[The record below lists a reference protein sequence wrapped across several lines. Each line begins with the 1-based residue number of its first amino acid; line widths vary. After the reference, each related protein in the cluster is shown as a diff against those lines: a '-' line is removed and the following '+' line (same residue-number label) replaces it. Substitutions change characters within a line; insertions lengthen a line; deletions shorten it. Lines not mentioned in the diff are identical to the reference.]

1 MRSVSAFS
9 GNVPSPLAGRSA
21 LSPCPPRGYD
31 PASLDRES
39 LALLADTEEQRVAVG
54 QAKKPVEELERIA
67 IRFAGDSGDGI
78 QLTGTKFTES
88 TALAGND
95 LSTFPDFPAEIRA
108 PAGSL
113 AGVSGFQ
120 IHFAAQDIRT
130 PADQPDVLVAFNPAA
145 LRANVEDLKP
155 NGMLIV
161 NVDAFVAKNIERAGY
176 SEADPLA
183 PLRDRYRVVEVPLTS
198 LTREALRD
206 TKLGAREADR
216 SKNFFALGLVYW
228 LYGRP
233 TESTVRWMQSRFTG
247 DVLEANLKSLKA
259 GLHFGETTEL
269 FPVSFFV
276 PKAKIQ
282 PGVYRNI
289 TGNTALAWGIVGAS
303 VQMDRPVF
311 LGAYPITPAS
321 DVLHELTRY
330 RHFGIRTFQAED
342 EIAAVSAAIGASY
355 AGHLG
360 ICTTSGPG
368 FILKQEAIGLAV
380 MAELPVVIVNIQRAG
395 PSTGM
400 PTKTEQ
406 ADLLAAMYGR
416 NSESPVPIL
425 AAATPGDCFHIM
437 LEAFRIAVRYM
448 TPVVVLSDG
457 YVANSSEPWLIPDVA
472 ALPRMHVEYRTEAE
486 GFQPYQRDPETFAR
500 PWAIPGTA
508 GLEHRIGGL
517 ETEELTGNV
526 SYRPLNHQH
535 MVDQRAEK
543 VARIAQDL
551 PPVEVNGAP
560 SGALLVVGWGGT
572 FGAITSAVNEA
583 RAEGLDVSSIHLRHL
598 NPFPSNLGDVL
609 RRFDKVLVAELNS
622 GQLWRLIRAEF
633 VVPAEK
639 LAKVEGQP
647 FKVREIRAAIERM
660 LGGTG

>member
-1 MRSVSAFS
+1 
-9 GNVPSPLAGRSA
+9 
-21 LSPCPPRGYD
+21 
-31 PASLDRES
+31 
-39 LALLADTEEQRVAVG
+39 VG
-54 QAKKPVEELERIA
+54 QAKKPVEELERVA

-120 IHFAAQDIRT
+120 IHFASQDIRT
-130 PADQPDVLVAFNPAA
+130 PADQPDVLIAFNPAA
-145 LRANVEDLKP
+145 LRANVDDLRP

-161 NVDAFVAKNIERAGY
+161 NSDSFVAKNIERAGY
-176 SEADPLA
+176 AEEDPLA
-183 PLRDRYRVVEVPLTS
+183 RLRDRFRVVEVPLTS

-233 TESTVRWMQSRFTG
+233 VEPTLQWMQARFKA

-259 GLHFGETTEL
+259 GIHFGETTEL

-289 TGNTALAWGIVGAS
+289 TGNTALAWGIVAAG
-303 VQMDRPVF
+303 VQMERPVF
-311 LGAYPITPAS
+311 FGAYPITPAS
-321 DVLHELTRY
+321 DVLHELARY
-330 RHFGIRTFQAED
+330 RHFGVKTFQAED
-342 EIAAVSAAIGASY
+342 EIAAASAAIGASY

-368 FILKQEAIGLAV
+368 FILKQEAVGLAV
-380 MAELPVVIVNIQRAG
+380 MAELPVVIVDIQRAG

-425 AAATPGDCFHIM
+425 APATPGDCFHIM

-457 YVANSSEPWLIPDVA
+457 YVANSSEPWLIPDPS
-472 ALPRMHVEYRTEAE
+472 ALPRTKVEYRTDPS
-486 GFQPYQRDPETFAR
+486 GFQPYQRDAETFAR
-500 PWAIPGTA
+500 PWAVPGTP

-526 SYRPLNHQH
+526 SYRPLNHQR

-543 VARIAQDL
+543 VARIANEL

-560 SGALLVVGWGGT
+560 SGQLLVVGWGGT
-572 FGAITSAVNEA
+572 YGAITSAVNEA
-583 RAEGLDVSSIHLRHL
+583 RAAGRDVSSIHLRHL
-598 NPFPSNLGDVL
+598 NPFPANLGDVL
-609 RRFDKVLVAELNS
+609 RRFEKVLVCELNS
-622 GQLWRLIRAEF
+622 GQLWRLLRAEF

-647 FKVREIRAAIERM
+647 FKVGEVRAAIERL
-660 LGGTG
+660 LGGNG

>member
-1 MRSVSAFS
+1 
-9 GNVPSPLAGRSA
+9 
-21 LSPCPPRGYD
+21 
-31 PASLDRES
+31 
-39 LALLADTEEQRVAVG
+39 VG
-54 QAKKPVEELERIA
+54 QAKKPVEEIQRVA

-120 IHFAAQDIRT
+120 IQFAGSDIRT
-130 PADQPDVLVAFNPAA
+130 PGDQPDVLVAFNPAA
-145 LRANVEDLKP
+145 LRANVEDLRP

-161 NVDAFVAKNIERAGY
+161 NSDAFVAKNIERAGY
-176 SEADPLA
+176 GEEDPLEA
-183 PLRDRYRVVEVPLTS
+183 LRDRFKVVEVPVTS

-233 TESTVRWMQSRFTG
+233 VDSTLRWMQSRFQA

-269 FPVSFFV
+269 FPVSFTV

-289 TGNTALAWGIVGAS
+289 TGNTALAWGIVAAG
-303 VQMDRPVF
+303 VQLGKPIF

-321 DVLHELTRY
+321 DVLHELARY
-330 RHFGIRTFQAED
+330 RHFGVKTFQAED
-342 EIAAVSAAIGASY
+342 EIAAASAAIGASY

-380 MAELPVVIVNIQRAG
+380 MAELPLVVVNIQRAG

-406 ADLLAAMYGR
+406 ADLLAALYGR
-416 NSESPVPIL
+416 NSESPVAVL
-425 AAATPGDCFHIM
+425 APSTPGDCFTIM

-457 YVANSSEPWLIPDVA
+457 YLANSSEPWLIPDA
-472 ALPRMHVEYRTEAE
+472 KALPRTKVEHRTDPQ
-486 GFQPYQRDPETFAR
+486 GFQPYARDAETFAR
-500 PWAIPGTA
+500 PWAIPGTP

-526 SYRPLNHQH
+526 SYRPVNHQR
-535 MVDQRAEK
+535 MVEQRAEK
-543 VARIAQDL
+543 VARIANEL
-551 PPVEVNGAP
+551 PPVEVNGSP
-560 SGALLVVGWGGT
+560 SGQLLVVGWGGT
-572 FGAITSAVNEA
+572 HGALTSAVNEA
-583 RAEGLDVSSIHLRHL
+583 RAAGRDVSSIHLRYL
-598 NPFPSNLGDVL
+598 NPFPSNLADVL
-609 RRFDKVLVAELNS
+609 HSYDKVLVAELNS
-622 GQLWRLIRAEF
+622 GQLWRLLRAEF
-633 VVPAEK
+633 AIPAEK

-647 FKVREIRAAIERM
+647 FKVGEVRAAIEKH
-660 LGGTG
+660 LGGNG

>member
-1 MRSVSAFS
+1 M
-9 GNVPSPLAGRSA
+9 
-21 LSPCPPRGYD
+21 
-31 PASLDRES
+31 
-39 LALLADTEEQRVAVG
+39 G
-54 QAKKPVEELERIA
+54 QAKKPVEEVQRVA

-113 AGVSGFQ
+113 AGVSGVQ
-120 IHFAAQDIRT
+120 IQFAGSDIRT
-130 PADQPDVLVAFNPAA
+130 PGDQPDVLVAFNPAA
-145 LRANVEDLKP
+145 LRANIEDLRP
-155 NGMLIV
+155 QGMLIV
-161 NVDAFVAKNIERAGY
+161 NSDAFAAKNVERAGY
-176 SEADPLA
+176 AEEDPLA
-183 PLRDRYRVVEVPLTS
+183 PLRDRFRVVDVPLTS

-233 TESTVRWMQSRFTG
+233 IDSTLRWMQSRFSA

-259 GLHFGETTEL
+259 GIHFGETTEL
-269 FPVSFFV
+269 FPVSFVV

-289 TGNTALAWGIVGAS
+289 TGNTALAWGIVAAG
-303 VQMDRPVF
+303 VQMGKPVF

-330 RHFGIRTFQAED
+330 RHFGVKTFQAED

-380 MAELPVVIVNIQRAG
+380 MAELPLVVVNIQRAG

-406 ADLLAAMYGR
+406 ADLLAALYGR
-416 NSESPVPIL
+416 NSESPVAVL
-425 AAATPGDCFHIM
+425 APATPGDCFTIM

-457 YVANSSEPWLIPDVA
+457 YLANSSEPWLIPDPKS
-472 ALPRMHVEYRTEAE
+472 LPRTKVEHRTDPE
-486 GFQPYQRDPETFAR
+486 GFQPYLRDRETFAR
-500 PWAIPGTA
+500 PWAVPGTK

-526 SYRPLNHQH
+526 SYRPVNHQH
-535 MVDQRAEK
+535 MVDQRGEK
-543 VARIAQDL
+543 VARIANEL

-560 SGALLVVGWGGT
+560 SGQLLVVGWGGT
-572 FGAITSAVNEA
+572 HGALTSAVNEA
-583 RAEGLDVSSIHLRHL
+583 RAAGRDVSSIHLRYL

-609 RRFDKVLVAELNS
+609 RRFEKVLVAELNS
-622 GQLWRLIRAEF
+622 GQLWRLLRAEF
-633 VVPAEK
+633 VVPAER

-647 FKVREIRAAIERM
+647 FKVGEVRAAIERL
-660 LGGTG
+660 LGGNG

>member
-1 MRSVSAFS
+1 MCRLRVTCRHSA
-9 GNVPSPLAGRSA
+9 PQ
-21 LSPCPPRGYD
+21 
-31 PASLDRES
+31 
-39 LALLADTEEQRVAVG
+39 EQRKDTVG
-54 QAKKPVEELERIA
+54 QAKKPIEEIERVA

-78 QLTGTKFTES
+78 QLTGTKFTEA

-120 IHFAAQDIRT
+120 IHFASSDIRT

-145 LRANVEDLKP
+145 LRANIDDLRP

-161 NVDAFVAKNIERAGY
+161 NSDAFVTKNIERAGY
-176 SEADPLA
+176 NVEDPLA
-183 PLRDRYRVVEVPLTS
+183 PLRDRFRIVEIPLTS

-216 SKNFFALGLVYW
+216 SKNFFALGVVYW

-233 TESTVRWMQSRFTG
+233 VEPTLKWMKSRFKG
-247 DVLEANLKSLKA
+247 DVLEANLRSLRA

-276 PKAKIQ
+276 PRAKIQ

-289 TGNTALAWGIVGAS
+289 TGNTALAWGIVAAG
-303 VQMDRPVF
+303 VQMGRPVF

-321 DVLHELTRY
+321 DVLHELARY
-330 RHFGIRTFQAED
+330 RHFGVKTFQAED
-342 EIAAVSAAIGASY
+342 EIAAASAAIGASY

-368 FILKQEAIGLAV
+368 FILKQEALGLAV
-380 MAELPVVIVNIQRAG
+380 MAELPLVVVDIQRAG
-395 PSTGM
+395 PSTGL

-416 NSESPVPIL
+416 NSESPVPVL
-425 AAATPGDCFHIM
+425 APATPGDCFHIM

-472 ALPRMHVEYRTEAE
+472 ALQRTKVEYRTDPK

-500 PWAIPGTA
+500 PWAVPGTP

-517 ETEELTGNV
+517 ETEALTGNV
-526 SYRPLNHQH
+526 SYRPENHQT
-535 MVDQRAEK
+535 MVNQRAEK
-543 VARIAQDL
+543 VARIANEL
-551 PPVEVNGAP
+551 PPVEVNGAA
-560 SGALLVVGWGGT
+560 SGQLLVVGWGGT
-572 FGAITSAVNEA
+572 YGAITSAVNEA
-583 RAEGLDVSSIHLRHL
+583 RAAGRDVSSIHLRHL
-598 NPFPSNLGDVL
+598 NPFPLNLGDVL
-609 RRFDKVLVAELNS
+609 RRFDKVLVAELNA
-622 GQLWRLIRAEF
+622 GQLWRLLRAEF

-639 LAKVEGQP
+639 LAKVQGQP
-647 FKVREIRAAIERM
+647 FKVGEVRGAIEAL
-660 LGGTG
+660 LGGNG

>member
-1 MRSVSAFS
+1 
-9 GNVPSPLAGRSA
+9 
-21 LSPCPPRGYD
+21 
-31 PASLDRES
+31 
-39 LALLADTEEQRVAVG
+39 VG
-54 QAKKPVEELERIA
+54 QAKKPIEEVERVA

-120 IHFAAQDIRT
+120 IHFAGSDIRT

-145 LRANVEDLKP
+145 LRANVDDLRP

-161 NVDAFVAKNIERAGY
+161 NSDAFVAKNIERAGY
-176 SEADPLA
+176 TEEAPLE
-183 PLRDRYRVVEVPLTS
+183 PLRDRFRVIEVPITS
-198 LTREALRD
+198 LTREALREN
-206 TKLGAREADR
+206 KLDARAADR
-216 SKNFFALGLVYW
+216 SKNFFALGLMCW

-233 TESTVRWMQSRFTG
+233 LDATLRWMKGRFEG
-247 DVLEANLKSLKA
+247 SVLDANLKALKA
-259 GLHFGETTEL
+259 GIHFGETTEL
-269 FPVSFFV
+269 FPVSFSV

-289 TGNTALAWGIVGAS
+289 TGNTALAWGIVAAG
-303 VQMDRPVF
+303 VQMEKPVF

-321 DVLHELTRY
+321 DVLHELARY
-330 RHFGIRTFQAED
+330 RHFGVKTFQAED

-368 FILKQEAIGLAV
+368 FILKQEAVGLAV
-380 MAELPVVIVNIQRAG
+380 MAELPLVVVNIQRAG
-395 PSTGM
+395 PSTGL

-406 ADLLAAMYGR
+406 ADLLATLYGR
-416 NSESPVPIL
+416 NSESPVAVL
-425 AAATPGDCFHIM
+425 AASTPGDCFATMI
-437 LEAFRIAVRYM
+437 EAFRIAVRYM

-457 YVANSSEPWLIPDVA
+457 YIANSSEPWLIPDVKTLA
-472 ALPRMHVEYRTEAE
+472 RSRVEHRTDPE
-486 GFQPYQRDPETFAR
+486 GFLPYERDPESFAR
-500 PWAIPGTA
+500 PWAVPGTP

-517 ETEELTGNV
+517 ETEERTGNV
-526 SYRPLNHQH
+526 SYRPSNHEA
-535 MVDQRAEK
+535 MTAQRAEK
-543 VARIAQDL
+543 IARIANEF
-551 PPVEVNGAP
+551 PPVEVNGAS
-560 SGALLVVGWGGT
+560 SGSLLVVGWGGT

-583 RAEGLDVSSIHLRHL
+583 RAEGQNVSSLHLRHL
-598 NPFPSNLGDVL
+598 NPFPTDLGEVL
-609 RRFDKVLVAELNS
+609 QRFDRVLVAELNG
-622 GQLWRLIRAEF
+622 GQLWRLIRAEYAL
-633 VVPAEK
+633 PAES

-647 FKVREIRAAIERM
+647 FKVSEIREAIDAQ
-660 LGGTG
+660 LGGKH

>member
-1 MRSVSAFS
+1 
-9 GNVPSPLAGRSA
+9 
-21 LSPCPPRGYD
+21 
-31 PASLDRES
+31 
-39 LALLADTEEQRVAVG
+39 VG
-54 QAKKPVEELERIA
+54 QAKKPVEELERVA
-67 IRFAGDSGDGI
+67 IRFAGDSGDGM
-78 QLTGTKFTES
+78 QLVGTKFTEA

-145 LRANVEDLKP
+145 LRANVDELRP
-155 NGMLIV
+155 QGMLIV
-161 NVDAFVAKNIERAGY
+161 NSDAFVAKNIERAGY
-176 SEADPLA
+176 TESDPLE
-183 PLRDRYRVVEVPLTS
+183 PLRDRFRVVDVPITS

-206 TKLGAREADR
+206 TRLGAREADR

-233 TESTVRWMQSRFTG
+233 VESTVQWMEARFKG

-259 GLHFGETTEL
+259 GIHFGETTEL

-276 PKAKIQ
+276 AKAKIQ

-289 TGNTALAWGIVGAS
+289 TGNTALAWGIVGAA
-303 VQMDRPVF
+303 VQMDRPIF

-330 RHFGIRTFQAED
+330 RHFGIKTFQAED

-416 NSESPVPIL
+416 NSESPLPIL

-472 ALPRMHVEYRTEAE
+472 ALPRMHVEYRSEPE
-486 GFQPYQRDPETFAR
+486 GFQPYQRNPETFAR
-500 PWAIPGTA
+500 PWAVPGTK

-551 PPVEVNGAP
+551 PPVEVNGSPA
-560 SGALLVVGWGGT
+560 GALLVVGWGGT

-583 RAEGLDVSSIHLRHL
+583 RAAGLDVSSIHLRHL

-609 RRFDKVLVAELNS
+609 RRFDKLLVAELNS

-633 VVPAEK
+633 VLPAEK

-647 FKVREIRAAIERM
+647 FKVREIRAEIERM
-660 LGGTG
+660 LGGND

>member
-1 MRSVSAFS
+1 
-9 GNVPSPLAGRSA
+9 
-21 LSPCPPRGYD
+21 
-31 PASLDRES
+31 
-39 LALLADTEEQRVAVG
+39 VG
-54 QAKKPVEELERIA
+54 QAKKPVEELERVA

-120 IHFAAQDIRT
+120 IHFASQDIRT

-145 LRANVEDLKP
+145 LRANVDDLRP
-155 NGMLIV
+155 NGMLVV
-161 NVDAFVAKNIERAGY
+161 NSDAFVAKNIERAGY
-176 SEADPLA
+176 TEDDPLA
-183 PLRDRYRVVEVPLTS
+183 RLRERFRVVEVPLTS

-233 TESTVRWMQSRFTG
+233 VEPTIQWMQARFKA

-259 GLHFGETTEL
+259 GIHFGETTEL
-269 FPVSFFV
+269 FPVSFLV
-276 PKAKIQ
+276 PKAKIE

-289 TGNTALAWGIVGAS
+289 TGNTALAWGIVAAG
-303 VQMDRPVF
+303 VQMERPVF

-321 DVLHELTRY
+321 DVLHELARY
-330 RHFGIRTFQAED
+330 RHFGVKTFQAED
-342 EIAAVSAAIGASY
+342 EIAAASAAIGASY

-368 FILKQEAIGLAV
+368 FILKQEAVGLAV
-380 MAELPVVIVNIQRAG
+380 MAELPVVIVDIQRAG

-425 AAATPGDCFHIM
+425 APATPGDCFHVM

-457 YVANSSEPWLIPDVA
+457 YVANSSEPWLIPDPS
-472 ALPRMHVEYRTEAE
+472 ALQRTKVEYRTDPQ
-486 GFQPYQRDPETFAR
+486 GFQPYVRDPETFAR
-500 PWAIPGTA
+500 PWAVPGTP

-526 SYRPLNHQH
+526 SYRPLNHQR
-535 MVDQRAEK
+535 MVEQRAEK
-543 VARIAQDL
+543 VARIANEL

-560 SGALLVVGWGGT
+560 SGQLLVVGWGGT
-572 FGAITSAVNEA
+572 YGAITSAVSEA
-583 RAEGLDVSSIHLRHL
+583 RAAGRDVSSIHLRHL
-598 NPFPSNLGDVL
+598 NPFPANLGDVL
-609 RRFDKVLVAELNS
+609 RRFEKVLVCELNS
-622 GQLWRLIRAEF
+622 GQLWRLLRAEF

-647 FKVREIRAAIERM
+647 FKVKEVLAAIERL
-660 LGGTG
+660 LGGNG

>member
-1 MRSVSAFS
+1 VS
-9 GNVPSPLAGRSA
+9 R
-21 LSPCPPRGYD
+21 
-31 PASLDRES
+31 
-39 LALLADTEEQRVAVG
+39 
-54 QAKKPVEELERIA
+54 AKKPVEEIQRVA
-67 IRFAGDSGDGI
+67 VRFAGDSGDGI

-120 IHFAAQDIRT
+120 IHFASEDVRT

-145 LRANVEDLKP
+145 LRANIDDLRP
-155 NGMLIV
+155 QGMLIV
-161 NVDAFVAKNIERAGY
+161 NSDAFVSKNIERAGY
-176 SEADPLA
+176 TEEDPLA
-183 PLRDRYRVVEVPLTS
+183 ALRDRFRVVEVPVTS

-206 TKLGAREADR
+206 SRLGAREADR
-216 SKNFFALGLVYW
+216 SKNFFALGFVSW

-233 TESTVRWMQSRFTG
+233 IEPTLRWLEARFKG

-259 GLHFGETTEL
+259 GIHFGETSEQ
-269 FPVSFFV
+269 FPVSFVV

-289 TGNTALAWGIVGAS
+289 TGNTALAWGIVAAG
-303 VQMDRPVF
+303 VQMDKPVF

-330 RHFGIRTFQAED
+330 RHFGVKTFQAED
-342 EIAAVSAAIGASY
+342 EIAAASAAIGASY

-380 MAELPVVIVNIQRAG
+380 MAELPLVVVNIQRAG
-395 PSTGM
+395 PSTGL

-406 ADLLAAMYGR
+406 ADLLAALYGR
-416 NSESPVPIL
+416 NSESPLPVL
-425 AAATPGDCFHIM
+425 APCTPGDCFTIM

-457 YVANSSEPWLIPDVA
+457 YLANSSEPWLIPDVK
-472 ALPRMHVEYRTEAE
+472 ALPRTKVEHRSDPE
-486 GFQPYQRDPETFAR
+486 GFLPYQRNPETFAR
-500 PWAIPGTA
+500 PWAIPGTR

-526 SYRPLNHQH
+526 SYRPINHQR
-535 MVDQRAEK
+535 MVEQRAEK
-543 VARIAQDL
+543 IARIAHEL
-551 PPVEVNGAP
+551 PPVEVNGAS
-560 SGALLVVGWGGT
+560 SGQLLVVGWGGT
-572 FGAITSAVNEA
+572 HGAITSAVNEA
-583 RAEGLDVSSIHLRHL
+583 RTAGRDVSSVHLRHL
-598 NPFPSNLGDVL
+598 NPFPANLGDVL
-609 RRFDKVLVAELNS
+609 RRFEKVLVAELNS

-647 FKVREIRAAIERM
+647 FKVGEVRAAIETL
-660 LGGTG
+660 LGGKS